1 MKKIIVK
8 VCGCKY
14 EITFLKKCYDFRFYV
29 KMPNPSKNNKRHNI
43 HTIFHINTR
52 SGSHTINDL
61 AGYDLVFETLMC
73 QLSHSVRIDQLL

>member
-1 MKKIIVK
+1 
-8 VCGCKY
+8 
-14 EITFLKKCYDFRFYV
+14 
-29 KMPNPSKNNKRHNI
+29 MPNPSKNNKRHAYI
-43 HTIFHINTR
+43 HTGLPHINTR